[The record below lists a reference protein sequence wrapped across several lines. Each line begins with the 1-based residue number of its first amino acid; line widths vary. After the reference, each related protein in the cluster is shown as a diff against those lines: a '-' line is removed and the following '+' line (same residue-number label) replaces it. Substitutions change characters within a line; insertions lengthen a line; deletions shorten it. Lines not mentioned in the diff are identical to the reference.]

1 MLQIKQEI
9 IIEIRM
15 GFDLELKW
23 IDYILFL
30 KLKLKYLFISITTYY
45 FNVIIGSEKKSAFI
59 IPVGQIL
66 SS

>member
-1 MLQIKQEI
+1 MLQIKQER

-15 GFDLELKW
+15 GFDYSLSEK
-23 IDYILFL
+23 IIH
-30 KLKLKYLFISITTYY
+30 TYSLSQFETCIFY
-45 FNVIIGSEKKSAFI
+45 VIIGSEKKSAFI